1 MSIIN
6 NIALSLISKKD
17 TPKANKQFLNWS
29 QVSTILIIAYDNQLA
44 DIVEF
49 INTCKKDNITVKVG
63 IIYNGKPEHAPKPHF
78 EHFIVDKKQF
88 NFFGIPSD
96 AGLQRLHPGSV
107 DVLINLG
114 APEQIKSL
122 ALSKLITA
130 KCKISSFQ
138 HDIFDISIDSDKT
151 LHISNYLKQV
161 VVYLNMIK
169 PIQK

>member
-17 TPKANKQFLNWS
+17 APKANKQFLNWS
-29 QVSTILIIAYDNQLA
+29 QVSSVLIIAYDNQLA

-49 INTCKKDNITVKVG
+49 INTCKKDSITVRVG

-88 NFFGIPSD
+88 NFFGIPGDD
-96 AGLQRLHPGSV
+96 ALKSLQPGAV

-114 APEQIKSL
+114 GPEQIKSL
-122 ALSKLITA
+122 GLSKLTTA

-169 PIQK
+169 TIQK